1 MIPNIAKKINN
12 FLFIFFFLNFYS
24 NALGEVI
31 ILRDCNDNKNG
42 FLKNEYILDLDKS
55 LMIRNFIY
63 DAKTYKKYKLT
74 DLSTKKENSITRFI
88 YTEGNKIFSEKLG
101 YPQFYTQL
109 LFEKNNTNIKIITF
123 IDNESGVSNLSTCNK
138 IENFEKES

>member
-1 MIPNIAKKINN
+1 
-12 FLFIFFFLNFYS
+12 
-24 NALGEVI
+24 
-31 ILRDCNDNKNG
+31 
-42 FLKNEYILDLDKS
+42 
-55 LMIRNFIY
+55 MIRNFIY

>member
-1 MIPNIAKKINN
+1 MKKNKLIKR
-12 FLFIFFFLNFYS
+12 LILI
-24 NALGEVI
+24 I
-31 ILRDCNDNKNG
+31 ILFSFNKSYGEIIILSSCKNKKDG